1 LSNKIITLT
10 KGNLTLTTLAV
21 LWVSGITCSFINNI
35 SYTIS
40 MVPVIQNI
48 GAATSFNLNPVW
60 WALSLGA
67 CLGGNGTFI
76 AAAANLVG
84 VNILRRQGRII
95 TFKDFFR
102 IGLPIMLISIILSS
116 VYLYFRYLS

>member
-1 LSNKIITLT
+1 
-10 KGNLTLTTLAV
+10 
-21 LWVSGITCSFINNI
+21 
-35 SYTIS
+35 

-76 AAAANLVG
+76 AAATNLVG
-84 VNILRRQGRII
+84 VNILKRQGRII

-116 VYLYFRYLS
+116 VYLYLRYLL

>member
-1 LSNKIITLT
+1 LLGFCDFGEVKINQKWESQLPIFRKLRSQR
-10 KGNLTLTTLAV
+10 KRDRLLFY
-21 LWVSGITCSFINNI
+21 C
-35 SYTIS
+35 
-40 MVPVIQNI
+40 
-48 GAATSFNLNPVW
+48 NLNPVW

-84 VNILRRQGRII
+84 VNILKRQGKII

-102 IGLPIMLISIILSS
+102 INIYYSFFSLS
-116 VYLYFRYLS
+116 LF

>member
-1 LSNKIITLT
+1 LR
-10 KGNLTLTTLAV
+10 
-21 LWVSGITCSFINNI
+21 VSEKKWMGYFF
-35 SYTIS
+35 Y
-40 MVPVIQNI
+40 
-48 GAATSFNLNPVW
+48 NLNPVW

-84 VNILRRQGRII
+84 VNILKRQGKII

>member
-1 LSNKIITLT
+1 
-10 KGNLTLTTLAV
+10 
-21 LWVSGITCSFINNI
+21 
-35 SYTIS
+35 
-40 MVPVIQNI
+40 MVPVIHNI

-84 VNILRRQGRII
+84 VNILKRQGRII

-116 VYLYFRYLS
+116 VYLYFRYLL